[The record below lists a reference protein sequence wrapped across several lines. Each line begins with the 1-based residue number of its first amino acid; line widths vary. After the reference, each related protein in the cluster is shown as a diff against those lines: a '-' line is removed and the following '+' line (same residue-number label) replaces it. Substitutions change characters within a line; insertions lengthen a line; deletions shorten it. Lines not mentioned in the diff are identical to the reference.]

1 MNPATRPSTPY
12 DARWKILAVI
22 SVGFVAMTL
31 NWFDIAPAFPA
42 IGTDFHTG
50 ISSTAFLISLFLLG
64 YGIAHIPGG
73 MLATRIGMKRTLVI
87 GLLLEGLAG
96 LASGLCQ
103 NYLELATVRVV
114 AGVGASIFI
123 AVAFGA
129 VSVWF
134 EHRETTLALGISGG
148 AAFSVGAAIGLYL
161 WSYLIAAIG
170 WRGALAVAGA
180 FAVLVALAVALTFDT
195 PAHIRTLGGVAVTLA
210 ALRESLANRQLW
222 IYGVALLGGYGA
234 YFTVSQLLAGYAVSA
249 RALPTAW
256 ASLLSAVVGLAGIPG
271 SIIGGALADRWQT
284 TRTIVIVPLLLMAVS
299 LALIPVVPLSLLW
312 VLAVLLG
319 ALDIFSFAA
328 WAAVP
333 ARVAKVRHENIGTA
347 VGLMLTIAAVGGF
360 VVPAVFGQI
369 VPHSGYAV
377 GWLFLGIVTAA
388 TALVGL
394 AGRNSPGS
402 HQSGRGGDVLDV
414 EPELGGVGV
423 GIDRGDR
430 LG

>member
-1 MNPATRPSTPY
+1 MKPTTRPSTP
-12 DARWKILAVI
+12 DAARWRMLAVI
-22 SVGFVAMTL
+22 SLGFVAMTL
-31 NWFDIAPAFPA
+31 NWFDIAPAFSA
-42 IGTDFHTG
+42 IGADFHTG

-64 YGIAHIPGG
+64 YGIAHVPGG
-73 MLATRIGMKRTLVI
+73 LLATRIGMKRTLVL

-96 LASGLCQ
+96 IASGLCR

-161 WSYLIAAIG
+161 WSYLITAIG
-170 WRGALAVAGA
+170 WRAALPVAGA
-180 FAVLVALAVALTFDT
+180 FAVLVAVLLALTFDT
-195 PAHIRTLGGVAVTLA
+195 PPHTRTLGGVAITLA
-210 ALRESLANRQLW
+210 GLRESLADRQLW

-234 YFTVSQLLAGYAVSA
+234 YFTVSQLLAGYAVSD

-256 ASLLSAVVGLAGIPG
+256 AGLLSAMLGLAGIPG
-271 SIIGGALADRWQT
+271 SIIGGALADRWRT
-284 TRTIVIVPLLLMAVS
+284 TRAIVVVPLLLMAVG

-312 VLAVLLG
+312 VLAILLG
-319 ALDIFSFAA
+319 GLDIFSFAA

-333 ARVAKVRHENIGTA
+333 ARVARIRPENLGTA
-347 VGLMLTIAAVGGF
+347 SGLMLTIAAVGGF
-360 VVPAVFGQI
+360 AVPALFGRI
-369 VPHSGYAV
+369 VPAHGYPVA
-377 GWLFLGIVTAA
+377 WLFLGIVTAA

-394 AGRNSPGS
+394 AGRNSAP
-402 HQSGRGGDVLDV
+402 RPVA
-414 EPELGGVGV
+414 EPAGAHGLTPDEVPS
-423 GIDRGDR
+423 
-430 LG
+430 